1 VNTLD
6 RKSWGDLARH
16 RTRTLLA
23 AGTLAI
29 AIASLGFLAVP
40 GLLNAAMNRQVQ
52 QGRLNEVAISTSATG
67 LTTAQLG
74 ALGRLPG
81 VAAVSA
87 DLSYVTTITTAG
99 GTQNIVIDGGGLG
112 SAAVNTV
119 LLMSGRLP
127 GPGEALADVADG
139 KAAGYTVPAGGT
151 LGVRAASG
159 ATVRLRV
166 SGTGLNLAY
175 TPGAN
180 STGVPVFYTSAA
192 TAQALSGTRGYNH
205 LGFRLA
211 DDSPAAQDRVI
222 AEVRAYL
229 TAQAGSDPFTSLPY
243 TRTLGYWP
251 GQTGF
256 SNIVAVLYIIT
267 ALALGSALFL
277 IAATMNTLIAEQA
290 REIAILK
297 ALGGR
302 RRQISGITARTAAL
316 LGLAGAIAGTIL
328 GVAIAYLLARYFAE
342 RIVDVSLGF
351 GISVPVVVASLLAG
365 PVLAVAASLPA
376 LRRALRKPAAET
388 LTGAGTDGGYGS
400 GRLDRAAARSGLLAG
415 SLVPD
420 TMRMGL
426 RDMLRQKRRSAAVI
440 AQVAVAAGLAISF
453 LALGQSITAVISQV
467 IGKLHV
473 SIDVGQAAGSG
484 ARPFGSQALAITAAT
499 PGVTSAQPVET
510 SSVRYGS
517 QAYMAWG
524 LSPRPLYSY
533 RLSAG
538 RWFTAADTAA
548 GTPPVILG
556 PVVADASGAH
566 VGQVITL
573 DMTAGP
579 VRTRVIG
586 IDTGQNNSGN
596 IVYFPLP
603 ALERLDGTPGTA
615 NSLWVTTAS
624 PAHAA
629 VDQAASAVASRLAA
643 AGYPVTTTRIYAYEA
658 QITAAENSI
667 LAIVEI
673 LGLVVVAIMLMGL
686 ASTLTMGV
694 IERTREIGILRCL
707 GARSRHIRRIFT
719 TEAVVLALAGWA
731 AGILLGWLI
740 YQGLLTLVRHEADLS
755 LPQEF
760 PPTVPLVT
768 LAGVLVLTLIVIR
781 GPLHRATRI
790 PPGTALRYQ

>member
-1 VNTLD
+1 VNTLS
-6 RKSWGDLARH
+6 RKAWADLARH
-16 RTRTLLA
+16 RTRSLLA
-23 AGTLAI
+23 AGTLGI

-40 GLLNAAMNRQVQ
+40 GLLSAAMNGQVQ
-52 QGRLNEVAISTSATG
+52 QGRLNEVAISTRVIG
-67 LTTAQLG
+67 LTPDQLG

-87 DLSYVTTITTAG
+87 DLRYVTTTTTAG
-99 GTQNIVIDGGGLG
+99 GTQNIVIDGGGLA

-139 KAAGYTVPAGGT
+139 KAGGYAVPAGGT
-151 LGVRAASG
+151 LSVRAASG
-159 ATVRLRV
+159 AAARLRV
-166 SGTGLNLAY
+166 SGTGLDLAY

-180 STGVPVFYTSAA
+180 STGVPVFYTSIA
-192 TAQALSGTRGYNH
+192 TAQALSGSRGYNH
-205 LGFRLA
+205 LGFRLT
-211 DDSPAAQDRVI
+211 DDSPVAQDRVI

-229 TAQAGSDPFTSLPY
+229 TAQAGSDPVTSLPY
-243 TRTLGYWP
+243 TRALGYWP
-251 GQTGF
+251 GQSGF
-256 SNIVAVLYIIT
+256 NDIIAVLYIIT
-267 ALALGSALFL
+267 ILALGSALFL
-277 IAATMNTLIAEQA
+277 IAATMNALIAEQA
-290 REIAILK
+290 REIAILR

-302 RRQISGITARTAAL
+302 RRQIGGITTRTAAM

-328 GVAIAYLLARYFAE
+328 GIAIAYLLARYFAE
-342 RIVDVSLGF
+342 RIVDVALGF
-351 GISVPVVVASLLAG
+351 GISVPVVLASPVAG

-376 LRRALRKPAAET
+376 LRRALRKPVAET
-388 LTGAGTDGGYGS
+388 LTGAGTAGGYGA
-400 GRLDRAAARSGLLAG
+400 GWLDRAAARSGLLAG

-426 RDMLRQKRRSAAVI
+426 RDVLRQKRRSIAVI

-453 LALGQSITAVISQV
+453 LALGQSITAVIGQT

-484 ARPFGSQALAITAAT
+484 ARSFGPQALAIATAT

-510 SSVRYGS
+510 SSVQYDG
-517 QAYMAWG
+517 QAYAAWG
-524 LSPRPLYSY
+524 LGPRPLYSY

-566 VGQVITL
+566 VGQALTL
-573 DMTAGP
+573 DMATGP
-579 VRTRVIG
+579 VRARVIG
-586 IDTGQNNSGN
+586 IDTGQNNGGD
-596 IVYFPLP
+596 IVYLPLP
-603 ALERLDGTPGTA
+603 VLERLDGTPGTA
-615 NSLWVTTAS
+615 NSLWVTTAN
-624 PAHAA
+624 PMHAFI
-629 VDQAASAVASRLAA
+629 DRAATAVASRLAA
-643 AGYPVTTTRIYAYEA
+643 AGYPVTTTKIYAYEA
-658 QITAAENSI
+658 QITAGDNSVLI
-667 LAIVEI
+667 IVEI

-686 ASTLTMGV
+686 ASALAMAV

-707 GARSRHIRRIFT
+707 GARARHIRRIFT
-719 TEAVVLALAGWA
+719 TEAVVLALFGWA

-740 YQGLLTLVRHEADLS
+740 YQGLLALVRHEADLI

-760 PPTVPLVT
+760 PPAIPLIT
-768 LAGVLVLTLIVIR
+768 LAGVLVLTLTVIR
-781 GPLHRATRI
+781 GPLHRAPRI